1 MKSYLALAP
10 KYLAVHKRKTRLVSL
25 SVVIAVTLVVSIFS
39 MLEALIKFEIAQT
52 LKKEGNYHITIFN
65 PSENETAYFDNRI
78 EVKNTG
84 TFKQF
89 DEGTRTINNENCAFA
104 SLDEKFANNLNFNLA
119 EGTYP
124 IKENEIMLEKW
135 FIEKAKINIGDT
147 VSLEVPNSSIKE
159 FTVSG
164 VYNDW
169 GATKAASIPIVFLSA
184 NMSNTLT
191 PTWSQIYILFKDGV
205 NIRQTEEKFK
215 KDLKLTDDRV
225 KHNEGLLALMMQTNN
240 NTVIKFYAIGGVLFC
255 LVLVTAVIMIYN
267 TFNISVMERVRQFG
281 ILRCIGASK
290 KQIERLVRREGIF
303 ISLKAIPI
311 GVIAGMIITSIC
323 SVILKYYNT
332 QIFGEIS
339 IFNFSIVG
347 ISLGVI
353 IGFLTVFIA
362 SLIPAKKASSVSPV
376 NAVTGSNEIKI
387 SKKKKKKK
395 GFLTKVFR
403 VDISLGIN
411 NAVTKK
417 KTLFLMSASIAL
429 SIVLFMGF
437 NILVN
442 PKALGMTPIKSYTP
456 DISITSKQGISKDMY
471 SKLSSID
478 GIKRVYG
485 RMTNYVTASF
495 DSEKLTDEY
504 KKNVGGIKI
513 DNKGLFVGAENN
525 SWLMSYD
532 KTQLNWAKE
541 FLTAGELDEDK
552 LNSQNGI
559 IVIEKSIRGNDLVK
573 NTKLKIGDKIYIK
586 TTKGNKEFTVLGIL
600 SSAPQHSESPTMST
614 FITTEKLFSET
625 VENNKYSTIEM
636 QLNDKKQDVA
646 NIQAMEDSNIK
657 FHDMRQLNSEAQ
669 NAFMTIAVFIYGFVG
684 VVVLISILNII
695 NTMNT
700 SVESKTKYLGVMRA
714 IGMSGDQLFRMV
726 LTEAFV
732 YSLSGCMLGCTLGLV
747 LQKTLGNLIL
757 GEWKFPLLQIVF
769 IFVCYIFI
777 TILSVINPLKRIKA
791 NSISQVVTT
800 M

>member
-1 MKSYLALAP
+1 MTSYLALAP
-10 KYLAVHKRKTRLVSL
+10 KYLSIHKRKTRLVSL
-25 SVVIAVTLVVSIFS
+25 SIVIAVTLIVSIFS
-39 MLEALIKFEIAQT
+39 MLESLVKFETAQV
-52 LKKEGNYHITIFN
+52 LKNEGNYHILIFN
-65 PSENETAYFDNRI
+65 PSENETAYVDNRI
-78 EVKNTG
+78 EVKNAG
-84 TFKQF
+84 TLK
-89 DEGTRTINNENCAFA
+89 DLGEGTINNEKCAFG

-124 IKENEIMLEKW
+124 TKENEIMLEKW
-135 FIEKAKINIGDT
+135 FMEKVKINIGNT
-147 VSLEVPNSSIKE
+147 VSIAMINGSIKE
-159 FTVSG
+159 FIVSG

-169 GATKAASIPIVFLSA
+169 GGTKAASIPIVFLSV

-191 PTWSQIYILFKDGV
+191 PKMSQHFILFKDGV
-205 NIRQTEEKFK
+205 NIKQTEDIIK

-225 KHNEGLLALMMQTNN
+225 AHNEGLLALMMQTTNN
-240 NTVIKFYAIGGVLFC
+240 RVIQLYAVGGILFC
-255 LVLVTAVIMIYN
+255 LVLVTAVTMIYN

-290 KQIERLVRREGIF
+290 KQIKKLVRREGLF

-311 GVIAGMIITSIC
+311 GVIAGMIITFIC
-323 SVILKYYNT
+323 SDILKYYNN

-339 IFNFSIVG
+339 IFNFSIIG

-362 SLIPAKKASSVSPV
+362 SLIPAKKASNVSPV

-387 SKKKKKKK
+387 SKKKKK
-395 GFLTKVFR
+395 GFLTKVCP

-417 KTLFLMSASIAL
+417 KTLFLMSISIAL
-429 SIVLFMGF
+429 SIILFMGF
-437 NILVN
+437 SIFVN
-442 PKALGMTPIKSYTP
+442 PKSLGVKPISSYTP
-456 DISITSKQGISKDMY
+456 DISITSEQGISKEMY

-495 DSEKLTDEY
+495 DAEKLTDEY
-504 KKNVGGIKI
+504 KKNVGEIKI
-513 DNKGLFVGAENN
+513 DNKGLFVPTED
-525 SWLMSYD
+525 SWLISYD
-532 KTQLNWAKE
+532 KTQLNWVKE

-552 LNSQNGI
+552 LNSQSGI
-559 IVIEKSIRGNDLVK
+559 IVVEKSIRGEDLVK
-573 NTKLKIGDKIYIK
+573 NTKFKIGDKIYVK
-586 TTKGNKEFTVLGIL
+586 TNKGNKEFTVLGIL
-600 SSAPQHSESPTMST
+600 SSAPQHSENQTMST

-636 QLNDKKQDVA
+636 QLNDKKQDVS
-646 NIQAMEDSNIK
+646 NIQAMENSNIK

-669 NAFMTIAVFIYGFVG
+669 NVFMTIAVFIYGFVG

-700 SVESKTKYLGVMRA
+700 SVESKARYLGVMRA
-714 IGMSGDQLFRMV
+714 IGMSGNQLFRMV

-732 YSLSGCMLGCTLGLV
+732 YSLSGCTLGCTLGLV
-747 LQKTLGNLIL
+747 LQRTLGNLIL
-757 GEWKFPLLQIVF
+757 GEWKFPLLQIVV

-777 TILSVINPLKRIKA
+777 TILSVINPLNRIRA
-791 NSISQVVTT
+791 NSISQVVTA

>member
-1 MKSYLALAP
+1 MTSYLALAP
-10 KYLAVHKRKTRLVSL
+10 KYLSVHKRKTRLASL
-25 SVVIAVTLVVSIFS
+25 SIVIAVTLVVSIFS
-39 MLEALIKFEIAQT
+39 MLESLIKFETAQV
-52 LKKEGNYHITIFN
+52 LKNEGNYHILIFN
-65 PSENETAYFDNRI
+65 PSENETAYVDNRI
-78 EVKNTG
+78 DVKNAG
-84 TFKQF
+84 TLK
-89 DEGTRTINNENCAFA
+89 DLGEGTINNEKCAFG

-119 EGTYP
+119 QGTYP
-124 IKENEIMLEKW
+124 TKENEIMLEKW
-135 FIEKAKINIGDT
+135 FMEKVKINIGSA
-147 VSLEVPNSSIKE
+147 VSVAMPNNSIKE

-169 GATKAASIPIVFLSA
+169 GGTKAASIPIVFLSV

-191 PTWSQIYILFKDGV
+191 PKLSQHFILFKDGV
-205 NIRQTEEKFK
+205 NIKQTEDIIK

-225 KHNEGLLALMMQTNN
+225 AHNEGLLALMMQTNN
-240 NTVIKFYAIGGVLFC
+240 NTIIKFYAIGGVLFC
-255 LVLVTAVIMIYN
+255 LVLVTAITMIYN

-281 ILRCIGASK
+281 VLRCIGASK
-290 KQIERLVRREGIF
+290 KQIERLVRREGIV

-311 GVIAGMIITSIC
+311 GIITGMIISSIC

-362 SLIPAKKASSVSPV
+362 SLIPAQKASNVSPV

-387 SKKKKKKK
+387 SKKKKK
-395 GFLTKVFR
+395 GFLTKVFNI
-403 VDISLGIN
+403 DISLGIN

-417 KTLFLMSASIAL
+417 KTLFLMSVSIAL
-429 SIVLFMGF
+429 SIMLFMGF

-456 DISITSKQGISKDMY
+456 DISLTSKQGISNDMY

-495 DSEKLTDEY
+495 DAEKLTDEY
-504 KKNVGGIKI
+504 TKNVGEIKI
-513 DNKGLFVGAENN
+513 DNKGLFVAAENN

-559 IVIEKSIRGNDLVK
+559 IVVEKSIRGNDLVK

-586 TTKGNKEFTVLGIL
+586 TTKGNKEFTVVGIL
-600 SSAPQHSESPTMST
+600 SSAPQHSESVTMST

-625 VENNKYSTIEM
+625 FENNKYSTIEM
-636 QLNDKKQDVA
+636 QLNDKKQNVA

-684 VVVLISILNII
+684 VIVLISILNII

-732 YSLSGCMLGCTLGLV
+732 YSLSGCTLGCTLGLV
-747 LQKTLGNLIL
+747 LQRTLGNLIL

-769 IFVCYIFI
+769 IFACYISI
-777 TILSVINPLKRIKA
+777 TILSVINPLKRIRA
-791 NSISQVVTT
+791 NSISQVVTA